1 MTTQRRR
8 RVTRSVSGLF
18 IGALSLAVHAN
29 EATDTLTIMASSLP
43 HAAILEFADSY
54 LLDNLSLEIIEITG
68 QMNPNGFLAGG
79 DIDANF
85 FQHVPYLETDGA
97 NFSQPL
103 TVIATVHIEPLGLY
117 SSRYDTLEALPKGA
131 RIAVPDNPTNLSRAL
146 FLLEDA
152 ELLSLA
158 PGVSRAELTQAT
170 ELDIA
175 ENPYE
180 LEIVPI
186 DAPLLMRALAD
197 VDAAIVNG
205 NWVLEAGYTPDEDAL
220 VLETVHD
227 NPYAN
232 ILVTREELADDERLI
247 ALADALESEQV
258 AEFIRE
264 RYDGAVLPVH

>member
-1 MTTQRRR
+1 MDNQYHHYITH
-8 RVTRSVSGLF
+8 SVGGLVM
-18 IGALSLAVHAN
+18 GALSMTLQAN
-29 EATDTLTIMASSLP
+29 ERAETLTIMASSLP
-43 HAAILEFADSY
+43 HADILEFADDQ

-85 FQHVPYLETDGA
+85 FQHVPYLETDST

-103 TVIATVHIEPLGLY
+103 TVIATVHIEPLGIY

-158 PGVSRAELTQAT
+158 LGVSRAELTQAT

-205 NWVLEAGYTPDEDAL
+205 NWVLEAGYTPDKDAL
-220 VLETVHD
+220 VLETALD

-232 ILVTREELADDERLI
+232 ILVTRQDIAHDERLVS
-247 ALADALESEQV
+247 LANALESEQV
-258 AEFIRE
+258 ADFIRE
-264 RYDGAVLPVH
+264 HYDGAVLPVH

>member
-1 MTTQRRR
+1 MNTQHRRR
-8 RVTRSVSGLF
+8 ITHSVGGLL
-18 IGALSLAVHAN
+18 IGAISLAAQAN
-29 EATDTLTIMASSLP
+29 EPTDTLTIMASSLP
-43 HAAILEFADSY
+43 HADILEFADNH

-85 FQHVPYLETDGA
+85 FQHVPYLETDST

-103 TVIATVHIEPLGLY
+103 TVIATVHIEPLGIY
-117 SSRYDTLEALPKGA
+117 SSRHDTLEALPKGA

-152 ELLSLA
+152 ELISLA

-220 VLETVHD
+220 VLETALD

-232 ILVTREELADDERLI
+232 ILVTRQDIAHDERLVS
-247 ALADALESEQV
+247 LANALESEQV
-258 AEFIRE
+258 ADFIRE
-264 RYDGAVLPVH
+264 HYDGAVLPVH